1 MYNGWGSQWY
11 SSRVWP
17 ATLEPTSKRPMTSD
31 PSWRAWREASTHSL
45 STLWISA
52 RGFAKISHAL
62 LFSYYNAH
70 CRGFGRLLT
79 HACLILALRARMKQ
93 QRVDTGIAYA
103 QTRTNTH
110 KLKPSTPTGTYSSA
124 ASATVTRRR
133 ETGHS

>member
-1 MYNGWGSQWY
+1 MYNGWGSRRY

-62 LFSYYNAH
+62 SLPKKPGGVDGVEARSARHRVGRILGNKNTVPILGAH
-70 CRGFGRLLT
+70 VISPQSCSSRVIGASFVR
-79 HACLILALRARMKQ
+79 HQ
-93 QRVDTGIAYA
+93 QLP
-103 QTRTNTH
+103 
-110 KLKPSTPTGTYSSA
+110 K
-124 ASATVTRRR
+124 
-133 ETGHS
+133 